1 MNKLQI
7 KKDFE
12 REDLLCEIC
21 KDSIFIPV
29 EHKVFNGKILCKD
42 CIKMDSDK
50 EDNIPIKDLQYYM
63 SQNYHSKISD
73 RDINIDIEKDNLKKQ
88 MNIEMKEQIDNLKKQ
103 MNIEMQ
109 GQIDNLK
116 KQMNIEI
123 KEQIDDLKKLLTKS
137 INPNPIGLSDIMKNQ
152 SINSEMKPHSDSIG
166 LPAIKPS
173 QLNFKKQIKSSNKNI
188 NEEFS
193 TAEDDHNYDS
203 DDINNYKSIQIWTY
217 VRIYYK
223 EKREYKINIEF
234 VDAST
239 IKINLPQ
246 SRYPKKW
253 WYYYHEKN
261 KLNNKIYV
269 EQSGRKLDLMN
280 GMWYDENGKSDK
292 ITRIKE

>member
-21 KDSIFIPV
+21 KDPIFIPL
-29 EHKVFNGKILCKD
+29 EHKGFYGKILCKD
-42 CIKMDSDK
+42 CINMDSDK

-109 GQIDNLK
+109 EQIDNLK

-137 INPNPIGLSDIMKNQ
+137 INPNPIGLSDIIKPQ
-152 SINSEMKPHSDSIG
+152 SINSEIKPHSDSIG
-166 LPAIKPS
+166 LPAIKPP
-173 QLNFKKQIKSSNKNI
+173 QLNFKQQIKSSNKNI
-188 NEEFS
+188 NQDIL
-193 TAEDDHNYDS
+193 TTEDDDS
-203 DDINNYKSIQIWTY
+203 DDSDKSKQIWTY
-217 VRIYYK
+217 IRIYYK
-223 EKREYKINIEF
+223 ERREYKINLEF

-239 IKINLPQ
+239 IKINLPH
-246 SRYPKKW
+246 SKYPKKW

-261 KLNNKIYV
+261 KLNNKLYV
-269 EQSGRKLDLMN
+269 EKSGRKLDLKN
-280 GMWYDENGKSDK
+280 GVWYDENGEGDK